1 MTVHGFNRVV
11 PANAEAGVLLS
22 ARCLR
27 SLVTSREWDIDRR
40 VVFDRDEFT
49 CQHCESAGDEET
61 LRLYPVG
68 TVPTDGPVHES
79 SLVTVC
85 STCAAVLRD
94 DARPAR
100 ERSAVDSAASIDADG
115 PAALAA
121 IAPDELFALVHETT
135 RKQGTAVS
143 DVAAFASFATTLP
156 SALAGSD
163 GDTAGSAGSTDSA
176 DRAESPEN
184 PESTAPATGD
194 ETDGETADTTP
205 ESSVDDLSRE
215 FVTARRTLLLALSV
229 VDRRLAR
236 LDQFESDATE
246 SAAAPLLLD
255 FVDTATNLQSELR
268 DLVSLAELVAAS
280 IGRCHNCFEPLAVA
294 APDGPAPSQPC
305 PTCAQSP
312 RDTEAWHHAD
322 SNAVDFERLFSATND
337 TLRDAAATTET
348 LTERTTALATE
359 LVEK

>member
-1 MTVHGFNRVV
+1 M
-11 PANAEAGVLLS
+11 
-22 ARCLR
+22 
-27 SLVTSREWDIDRR
+27 TSREWDIDRR
-40 VVFDRDEFT
+40 VVFDRDEYT

-68 TVPTDGPVHES
+68 TVPTGGPVHES

-94 DARPAR
+94 DARPA
-100 ERSAVDSAASIDADG
+100 SAADSAASNDADG
-115 PAALAA
+115 SATLAA

-143 DVAAFASFATTLP
+143 DAAAFASFATTLP
-156 SALAGSD
+156 SALAGPD
-163 GDTAGSAGSTDSA
+163 GDGDESTGSG
-176 DRAESPEN
+176 DRAESPES
-184 PESTAPATGD
+184 PQSTAPATGD
-194 ETDGETADTTP
+194 ETGDTGS
-205 ESSVDDLSRE
+205 EASVDELSRE

-255 FVDTATNLQSELR
+255 FVDTATKLQSELH

-294 APDGPAPSQPC
+294 ATPDGPAPSRPC

-322 SNAVDFERLFSATND
+322 SNAVDFERLFSATNE